1 MRYPHQ
7 DGVGARIKKQ
17 LVALGYKTAKGGPD
31 IGRFIRERGYDGRY
45 FYRWANKDVTPAE
58 PYLTRLC
65 ADLGLS
71 PAYLVFGE
79 DGSRKPKR
87 RATYPIAGGS
97 ADAGTAAGVELAQD
111 ITPYRKFRDWLD
123 SLWAPAL
130 QPQWSTA

>member
-17 LVALGYKTAKGGPD
+17 LVALGYRTPRGKPD

-65 ADLGLS
+65 GDLGVS

-79 DGSRKPKR
+79 DGRVTPKR
-87 RATYPIAGGS
+87 RQAYPITGGS
-97 ADAGTAAGVELAQD
+97 GETGTTGTVDLRD
-111 ITPYRKFRDWLD
+111 PTIPYRTFWAWLR
-123 SLWAPAL
+123 SLWALGLHMEWGYA
-130 QPQWSTA
+130 